1 MKIIDIYRLST
12 YMQLMSIIISIVM
25 FRVIVH
31 CISYSYLK
39 RILPEEYPMRAG
51 PRAGST
57 SNGQKKVDRG
67 PADRFRQF
75 ELFGGDVMTS
85 CPEPGKVGIINFFFF
100 VYG

>member
-39 RILPEEYPMRAG
+39 RILPEEYRCG
-51 PRAGST
+51 PASS
-57 SNGQKKVDRG
+57 SNGQKVDRG

-75 ELFGGDVMTS
+75 ELSIDEGF
-85 CPEPGKVGIINFFFF
+85 N
-100 VYG
+100 